1 MSALSGMTQT
11 ARDPNKKIQ
20 AGFLPG
26 KDPLDLS
33 FADVW
38 YPRPDS
44 NRHAS
49 RRGILNPLRLPFR
62 HLGTAPI

>member
-1 MSALSGMTQT
+1 MSALRDMPQT
-11 ARDPNKKIQ
+11 ARDPNQKIQ
-20 AGFLPG
+20 AGSTG